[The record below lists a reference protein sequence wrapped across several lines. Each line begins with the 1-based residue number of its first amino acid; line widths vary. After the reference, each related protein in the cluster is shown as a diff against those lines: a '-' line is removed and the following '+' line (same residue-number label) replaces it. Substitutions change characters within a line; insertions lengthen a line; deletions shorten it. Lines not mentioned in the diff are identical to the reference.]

1 MERLLDDP
9 RFVSSLLAVM
19 VMVSAGRTIFA
30 NYATKSFKSYVVQGL
45 LMMAALFGFAM
56 ILAPLGTDVD
66 LIADFYEAI
75 GLTPSHGMMV
85 GLLLLFGTYMAT
97 DPSGVEVG
105 GLFAGPKG
113 LMAIMGLMAVI
124 ISGANDPAAL
134 VWILA
139 KTHPELL
146 FMVMGISLV
155 VGVAIGLLMSKFRQT
170 AVHTLIAILLIPA
183 TYYLSVAALTAGF
196 IAGAVVGIRQTK
208 PEDHFQG
215 STKWETATLLGMFA
229 TLMFILVRGVYWDGA
244 AIVYALGSRLVLI
257 VLPLVLAG
265 CIHAL
270 IKQDIAY
277 LKAWTYIAVASI
289 PAVGVPAVVAV
300 ETAHLGELE
309 LSNAIKIGA
318 LACTLVGF
326 PLTIYLSKRWANL
339 SHELWGAHP
348 ISH

>member
-1 MERLLDDP
+1 MEIFDDP
-9 RFVSSLLAVM
+9 RFVSALLAVM

-66 LIADFYEAI
+66 LVADFYDAI
-75 GLTPSHGMMV
+75 GLTPSHGMMA

-97 DPSGVEVG
+97 DPAGVEVG

-113 LMAIMGLMAVI
+113 LMAIMAFFAVI

-139 KTHPELL
+139 KTHPETLWV
-146 FMVMGISLV
+146 VMGASLV
-155 VGVAIGLLMSKFRQT
+155 FGGALGWFMSKFRQT
-170 AVHTLIAILLIPA
+170 PVHTLVSLLLIPA
-183 TYYLSVAALTAGF
+183 TYYLSIAALTSGF
-196 IAGAVVGIRQTK
+196 IAGAVIGMRQTK

-215 STKWETATLLGMFA
+215 STKWETGTLIA
-229 TLMFILVRGVYWDGA
+229 MFIILIYILTRGVYWDGA
-244 AIVYALGSRLVLI
+244 AVVYALGSRLVL
-257 VLPLVLAG
+257 VVAPLVLAG

-300 ETAHLGELE
+300 ETAHLGEFE

-318 LACTLVGF
+318 LACTIVGF
-326 PLTIYLSKRWANL
+326 PLTIFLSKRWANL